1 MSRSAIRSMRR
12 RATIVA
18 ESDICVL
25 PPETSS
31 YRLWLLLNL
40 EIWHEIYI
48 EGRSV
53 DVVTDDIQRL
63 VSG

>member
-1 MSRSAIRSMRR
+1 MRR

-53 DVVTDDIQRL
+53 EMARDGIQQLASR
-63 VSG
+63 